1 MTLTKRNFMI
11 LYNFKSELKKEK
23 ERRYDFLSIVI
34 YEKILLKILL

>member
-23 ERRYDFLSIVI
+23 ERRYMIFFQS
-34 YEKILLKILL
+34 